1 MDVQRLKDSFA
12 RVAMHG
18 DAVPLFFYSDLFLRH
33 PGTRDMFPVSMAV
46 QRDRLVRALA
56 AVVSNVD
63 NLDAVAGFVQALGR
77 DHRKFG
83 AKPAHYG
90 AVGTSLL
97 AALAHFNGE
106 AWTPDL
112 AADWKAAYEVVAG
125 IMLAAAEEDEKLRP
139 ASWEA
144 TVVAHELR
152 TFDTAVLRLAVT
164 EPIGYLP
171 GQYVSVTVPQRARLW
186 RMYSIA
192 NAPRP
197 DGTLD
202 LHVRMVDG
210 GLLSMVLTRGMS
222 VGCKLTI
229 GPPAGTLTYNLSSSR
244 DVLLIAGS
252 TGLAPLKA
260 MLEQIAALGEPPRT
274 HLFFGARSAEGL
286 YDLPYLEK
294 MAAGQPWL
302 TVVPA
307 VSEEPGYPGERG
319 LLPDVVARN
328 GSWRDHDA
336 YICGPSGMVEAAVGR
351 LTTLGVP
358 EGQIHTEDFGWSG
371 SDA

>member
-1 MDVQRLKDSFA
+1 LDAQRLKDSFA

-33 PGTRDMFPVSMAV
+33 PEARDLFPVSMAV

-63 NLDAVAGFVQALGR
+63 NLAAVTGFVQALGR

-83 AKPAHYG
+83 AQPGHYA

-97 AALAHFNGE
+97 ATLAHFSGE

-112 AADWKAAYEVVAG
+112 AGDWQAAYEIVAG
-125 IMLAAAEEDEKLRP
+125 VMLDAAREDEQMRS

-144 TVVAHELR
+144 TVVAHERR
-152 TFDTAVLRLAVT
+152 TFDTAVFRLTAG
-164 EPIGYLP
+164 EPVAYLP
-171 GQYVSVTVPQRARLW
+171 GQYVSMTSALRPRLW

-197 DGTLD
+197 DGTMD
-202 LHVRMVDG
+202 FHVRMIDG
-210 GLLSMVLTRGMS
+210 GTLSMVLTRGLA
-222 VGCKLTI
+222 VGSQLTL
-229 GPPAGTLTYNLSSSR
+229 GPPTGVLTFDPSAGR
-244 DVLLIAGS
+244 DVLLVAGS

-260 MLEQIAALGEPPRT
+260 ILEQIATLASPPRT
-274 HLFFGARSAEGL
+274 HLFFGARRAEGL
-286 YDLPYLEK
+286 YDLPDLEK
-294 MAAGQPWL
+294 MAAGLPWL

-319 LLPDVVARN
+319 RLPEVVARS
-328 GSWRDHDA
+328 GSWLDHDA
-336 YICGPSGMVEAAVGR
+336 YLCGPGAMVEAATDQ
-351 LTTLGVP
+351 LITMGVP
-358 EGQIHTEDFGWSG
+358 ASQIHTEEFGWSE
-371 SDA
+371 A